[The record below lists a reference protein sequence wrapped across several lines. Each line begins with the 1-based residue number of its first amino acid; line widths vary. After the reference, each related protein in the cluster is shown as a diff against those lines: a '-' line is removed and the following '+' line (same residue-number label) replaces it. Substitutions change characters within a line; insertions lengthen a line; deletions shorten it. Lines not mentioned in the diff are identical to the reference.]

1 MGFNRS
7 GYHRFYFDYE
17 LERDGEYI
25 PVEVTYAVDGDD
37 LSLESVQHNHM
48 EIDTTDAEDRAMLNY
63 ASERVQEDMIDA
75 EADYGDYVNDI
86 RAEWED

>member
-1 MGFNRS
+1 MYYTTKRQA
-7 GYHRFYFDYE
+7 FYFDYE

-25 PVEVTYAVDGDD
+25 PVEVTYALDGDD
-37 LSLESVQHNHM
+37 LSLESVLHEGK
-48 EIDTTDAEDRAMLNY
+48 EIDTTDAEDKALLEY
-63 ASERVQEDMIDA
+63 ASERVHEDLMDA

>member
-1 MGFNRS
+1 MYYTTKRQA
-7 GYHRFYFDYE
+7 FYFDYE

-25 PVEVTYAVDGDD
+25 PVEVTYALDGDD
-37 LSLESVQHNHM
+37 LSLESVLHEGK
-48 EIDTTDAEDRAMLNY
+48 EIDTTDAEDKALLEY

>member
-1 MGFNRS
+1 MYYTTKRQA
-7 GYHRFYFDYE
+7 FYFDYE

-25 PVEVTYAVDGDD
+25 PVEVTYALDGGD

-48 EIDTTDAEDRAMLNY
+48 EIDTTEDEDRAMLNY
-63 ASERVQEDMIDA
+63 ASERVHEDLMDA
-75 EADYGDYVNDI
+75 EADYGDYVNDL